1 METGRQQ
8 IMTIVKMLII
18 IFMHD
23 SSVILSDDPI
33 TMSVYFRTKVL
44 ISHKKYFDNNFTPV
58 GLELVTWQV
67 PWLIL
72 Q

>member
-1 METGRQQ
+1 
-8 IMTIVKMLII
+8 MLII

-44 ISHKKYFDNNFTPV
+44 ISHKNT
-58 GLELVTWQV
+58 
-67 PWLIL
+67 LIIIL
-72 Q
+72 PQ